1 MFLNFE
7 LEISIMVL
15 LLLIVISMIPIIQL
29 KYNSDLYENIEK
41 FNKYCLNNDAKLL
54 SELDVKDTYMWN
66 MSSYIYD
73 YNNLSNFFYKRN
85 DTGTAGASDYI
96 GLNRN
101 AAKVSVDNKQID
113 NIMKIYNY
121 YLYMSLGFFIVLI
134 LFFISQ
140 ANILINIGGG
150 SDYKICMSSAP
161 SGDGDGTGGIFEVFK
176 SYFYVLFLYVALFI
190 VFFSLILKKLTELYA
205 DTETYE
211 YIMLMKELD
220 ILLKENKPS
229 NAVITKILRKYSK
242 NKIDDI
248 SHIALNNKAVISELL
263 AKAYKNKEGAGTTA
277 VKYDNNE
284 NYKITLKNIEKIEY
298 YNSKEAKD
306 KVKNKVS
313 EIFQFI
319 YVYIIFLIVPIYMLS
334 ISLQG
339 NYMYLLFTII
349 AIIIFSVSVYNIY
362 NTLLIR
368 HRKYFGNNFSTF

>member
-1 MFLNFE
+1 
-7 LEISIMVL
+7 
-15 LLLIVISMIPIIQL
+15 MIPLIEL
-29 KYNSDLYENIEK
+29 KYNSDLYENIER

-66 MSSYIYD
+66 ISSYIYD

-85 DTGTAGASDYI
+85 QTAASGTSDYI

-101 AAKVSVDNKQID
+101 AAKVSINDKYID
-113 NIMKIYNY
+113 NVMKIYNY

-134 LFFISQ
+134 VFFVSQ
-140 ANILINIGGG
+140 ANILINIGAS
-150 SDYKICMSSAP
+150 SDYAICMSGS
-161 SGDGDGTGGIFEVFK
+161 DGTADIFNVFK
-176 SYFYVLFLYVALFI
+176 NYMYALFVYVALFI
-190 VFFSLILKKLTELYA
+190 IFFSLILKKLTELYA

-220 ILLKENKPS
+220 ILLKENKPA
-229 NAVITKILRKYSK
+229 NAGITDILKKYSK
-242 NKIDDI
+242 NKINDI
-248 SHIALNNKAVISELL
+248 AYIALNNKAIISELATKTL
-263 AKAYKNKEGAGTTA
+263 KDKGSSSS

-284 NYKITLKNIEKIEY
+284 NYKITLKNIEKLEY
-298 YNSKEAKD
+298 YNGKEAKD
-306 KVKNKVS
+306 KVKNKIS

-349 AIIIFSVSVYNIY
+349 AIIIFSVSAYNIY
-362 NTLLIR
+362 NTLQ
-368 HRKYFGNNFSTF
+368 N

>member
-73 YNNLSNFFYKRN
+73 VDNLSNFFYKRN
-85 DTGTAGASDYI
+85 ETGTGTNDYI

-101 AAKVSVDNKQID
+101 AAKVSVNNKQID

-161 SGDGDGTGGIFEVFK
+161 SDDGDGEGAAADIFEVFK

-248 SHIALNNKAVISELL
+248 SHIALNNKAIISELL
-263 AKAYKNKEGAGTTA
+263 AKAYKNKEVAGTTTA

-362 NTLLIR
+362 NTLQ
-368 HRKYFGNNFSTF
+368 

>member
-73 YNNLSNFFYKRN
+73 VDNLSNFFYKRN
-85 DTGTAGASDYI
+85 HKGTAGAGDYI

-101 AAKVSVDNKQID
+101 AAKVSVDNKQVD

-140 ANILINIGGG
+140 ANILINIGAT

-161 SGDGDGTGGIFEVFK
+161 SGDGDDGTGGIFEVFK

-205 DTETYE
+205 DTDTYE

-263 AKAYKNKEGAGTTA
+263 AKAYKNKEVAGTTA

-349 AIIIFSVSVYNIY
+349 AIIVFSVSVYNIY
-362 NTLLIR
+362 NTLQ
-368 HRKYFGNNFSTF
+368 

>member
-7 LEISIMVL
+7 LEIFLMVL
-15 LLLIVISMIPIIQL
+15 LLLIVISMVPIIEL

-41 FNKYCLNNDAKLL
+41 FNKYCLNNDVKLL

-73 YNNLSNFFYKRN
+73 YNNLSNFFYKRSE
-85 DTGTAGASDYI
+85 TGTGTSDYI
-96 GLNRN
+96 ELNRN
-101 AAKVSVDNKQID
+101 AAKVSVNNKQID
-113 NIMKIYNY
+113 NVMKIYNY

-134 LFFISQ
+134 IFFISQ
-140 ANILINIGGG
+140 ANILINIGAT
-150 SDYKICMSSAP
+150 SDYAICMEG
-161 SGDGDGTGGIFEVFK
+161 GDADIFDVFK
-176 SYFYVLFLYVALFI
+176 NYMYALFVYVALFI

-220 ILLKENKPS
+220 ILLKENKPV
-229 NAVITKILRKYSK
+229 NADIVNILKKYSK
-242 NKIDDI
+242 NKINDI
-248 SHIALNNKAVISELL
+248 AHIALNNKAIINELSTKI
-263 AKAYKNKEGAGTTA
+263 AVAYKNKDATSLV

-313 EIFQFI
+313 DIFQFI

-349 AIIIFSVSVYNIY
+349 TIIIFSVSVYNIY
-362 NTLLIR
+362 NTLQ
-368 HRKYFGNNFSTF
+368 N

>member
-1 MFLNFE
+1 
-7 LEISIMVL
+7 
-15 LLLIVISMIPIIQL
+15 
-29 KYNSDLYENIEK
+29 
-41 FNKYCLNNDAKLL
+41 
-54 SELDVKDTYMWN
+54 
-66 MSSYIYD
+66 
-73 YNNLSNFFYKRN
+73 
-85 DTGTAGASDYI
+85 
-96 GLNRN
+96 
-101 AAKVSVDNKQID
+101 
-113 NIMKIYNY
+113 
-121 YLYMSLGFFIVLI
+121 
-134 LFFISQ
+134 
-140 ANILINIGGG
+140 
-150 SDYKICMSSAP
+150 MSSAS
-161 SGDGDGTGGIFEVFK
+161 SGDGDGAAADIFEVFK

-205 DTETYE
+205 DTDTYE

-263 AKAYKNKEGAGTTA
+263 ANSYKNMA

-362 NTLLIR
+362 NTLR
-368 HRKYFGNNFSTF
+368 

>member
-7 LEISIMVL
+7 LEMFLIVL
-15 LLLIVISMIPIIQL
+15 LLLIVISMIPLIEL

-66 MSSYIYD
+66 ISSYIYD

-85 DTGTAGASDYI
+85 QTGSSGSSGANDYI

-101 AAKVSVDNKQID
+101 VAKVSSSGSGDDKYID
-113 NIMKIYNY
+113 NVMKIYNY

-134 LFFISQ
+134 VFFVSQ
-140 ANILINIGGG
+140 ANILINIGST
-150 SDYKICMSSAP
+150 SDYAICMSGSSD
-161 SGDGDGTGGIFEVFK
+161 SGADIFDVFK
-176 SYFYVLFLYVALFI
+176 NYIYALFVYVALFI
-190 VFFSLILKKLTELYA
+190 VFFSLILKKLTELYT

-220 ILLKENKPS
+220 ILLKENKPA
-229 NAVITKILRKYSK
+229 NAGITDILKKYSK
-242 NKIDDI
+242 NKINDI
-248 SHIALNNKAVISELL
+248 AYIALNNKAIISEL
-263 AKAYKNKEGAGTTA
+263 ATKAYKDNGSGSSV

-284 NYKITLKNIEKIEY
+284 NYKITLKNIEKLEY

-306 KVKNKVS
+306 KVKNKIS

-319 YVYIIFLIVPIYMLS
+319 YVYIIFLIIPIYMLS
-334 ISLQG
+334 LSLQG

-349 AIIIFSVSVYNIY
+349 AIIIFSVSAYNIY
-362 NTLLIR
+362 NTLQ
-368 HRKYFGNNFSTF
+368 N

>member
-73 YNNLSNFFYKRN
+73 VDNLSNFFYKRN
-85 DTGTAGASDYI
+85 DRDTGTNDYI

-101 AAKVSVDNKQID
+101 AAKVKVNNKQVD

-121 YLYMSLGFFIVLI
+121 YLYMSLGLFIVLI

-140 ANILINIGGG
+140 ANILINIGAS
-150 SDYKICMSSAP
+150 SDYKICMSSLTSS
-161 SGDGDGTGGIFEVFK
+161 SGDDAGTAGGIFEVFK
-176 SYFYVLFLYVALFI
+176 NYMYFLFLYVALFI
-190 VFFSLILKKLTELYA
+190 VFFSLILKKITELYA
-205 DTETYE
+205 DTDTYE

-248 SHIALNNKAVISELL
+248 SHIALNNKAIINELL
-263 AKAYKNKEGAGTTA
+263 AKAYKDKEVAGTTA

-319 YVYIIFLIVPIYMLS
+319 YVYIIFLIVPIYLLS

-362 NTLLIR
+362 NTLQ
-368 HRKYFGNNFSTF
+368 

>member
-73 YNNLSNFFYKRN
+73 VDNLSNFFYKRN
-85 DTGTAGASDYI
+85 EIGTGTNDYI

-101 AAKVSVDNKQID
+101 AAKVSVNNKQVD

-140 ANILINIGGG
+140 ANILINIGAT
-150 SDYKICMSSAP
+150 SDYKICMEGEGSVS
-161 SGDGDGTGGIFEVFK
+161 SGDNKIFEVFK

-205 DTETYE
+205 DTDTYE

-229 NAVITKILRKYSK
+229 NEVITKILRKYSK

-248 SHIALNNKAVISELL
+248 SHIALNNKAVINELL
-263 AKAYKNKEGAGTTA
+263 AKPYKNKATA

-313 EIFQFI
+313 DIFQFI

-339 NYMYLLFTII
+339 NYMYLLFAII

-362 NTLLIR
+362 NTLQ
-368 HRKYFGNNFSTF
+368 

>member
-1 MFLNFE
+1 
-7 LEISIMVL
+7 
-15 LLLIVISMIPIIQL
+15 MIPIIQL

-54 SELDVKDTYMWN
+54 SELDVKDSYMWN

-73 YNNLSNFFYKRN
+73 VDNLSNFFYKRN
-85 DTGTAGASDYI
+85 QKTVAGTGADDYI

-101 AAKVSVDNKQID
+101 AAKVSVNNKSLD

-121 YLYMSLGFFIVLI
+121 YLYMSLGLFIILI

-140 ANILINIGGG
+140 ANILINIGAS
-150 SDYKICMSSAP
+150 SDYKICMATAP
-161 SGDGDGTGGIFEVFK
+161 NGTGTGIFEVFK

-205 DTETYE
+205 DTDTYE

-229 NAVITKILRKYSK
+229 NEVITKILRKYSK

-248 SHIALNNKAVISELL
+248 SHIALNNKAALNELL
-263 AKAYKNKEGAGTTA
+263 AKAAKPYKNKI
-277 VKYDNNE
+277 KYDNNE
-284 NYKITLKNIEKIEY
+284 NYKITLKNIEKIGY

-339 NYMYLLFTII
+339 NYMYLLFAII

-362 NTLLIR
+362 NTLQ
-368 HRKYFGNNFSTF
+368 

>member
-7 LEISIMVL
+7 LEMFLIVL
-15 LLLIVISMIPIIQL
+15 LLLIMISMIPIIQL

-66 MSSYIYD
+66 ISSYIYD

-85 DTGTAGASDYI
+85 DRAASGAGVGDYVR
-96 GLNRN
+96 LNRDVT
-101 AAKVSVDNKQID
+101 KVSVNSKYID
-113 NIMKIYNY
+113 NVMKIYNY
-121 YLYMSLGFFIVLI
+121 YLYMSFGLFIVLI
-134 LFFISQ
+134 VFFISQ
-140 ANILINIGGG
+140 ANILINIGATSDYAICMDGGG
-150 SDYKICMSSAP
+150 S
-161 SGDGDGTGGIFEVFK
+161 GDADIFNVFK
-176 SYFYVLFLYVALFI
+176 NYMYFLFVYVALFI

-220 ILLKENKPS
+220 ILLKENKPA
-229 NAVITKILRKYSK
+229 NAGIVKILKKYSK
-242 NKIDDI
+242 NKINDI
-248 SHIALNNKAVISELL
+248 AYIALNKKAIISELA
-263 AKAYKNKEGAGTTA
+263 AKKYKDKEATGAL

-284 NYKITLKNIEKIEY
+284 NYKITLKNIEKLEY

-306 KVKNKVS
+306 KVKNKIS
-313 EIFQFI
+313 DIFQFI

-349 AIIIFSVSVYNIY
+349 AIIIFSVSAYNIY
-362 NTLLIR
+362 NTLQ
-368 HRKYFGNNFSTF
+368 N

>member
-1 MFLNFE
+1 MFLNVE

-15 LLLIVISMIPIIQL
+15 LLFIILSMIPIIQL

-54 SELDVKDTYMWN
+54 SELDVKDSYMWN

-73 YNNLSNFFYKRN
+73 VDNLSNFFYKRN
-85 DTGTAGASDYI
+85 QKTVAGTDDYI

-101 AAKVSVDNKQID
+101 AAKVSVNNKSLD

-121 YLYMSLGFFIVLI
+121 YLYMSLGLFIILI

-140 ANILINIGGG
+140 ANILINIGAS
-150 SDYKICMSSAP
+150 SDYKICMATAP
-161 SGDGDGTGGIFEVFK
+161 SDTGTGIFEVFK

-205 DTETYE
+205 DTDTYE

-229 NAVITKILRKYSK
+229 NEVITKILRKYSK

-248 SHIALNNKAVISELL
+248 SHIALNNKAVLNELL
-263 AKAYKNKEGAGTTA
+263 AKAAQAYKNK

-339 NYMYLLFTII
+339 NYMYLLFAII

-362 NTLLIR
+362 NTLQ
-368 HRKYFGNNFSTF
+368 

>member
-85 DTGTAGASDYI
+85 EIGTGTAGAGDYI

-101 AAKVSVDNKQID
+101 AAKVSVNNKQID

-134 LFFISQ
+134 VFFISQ
-140 ANILINIGGG
+140 ANILINIGAT
-150 SDYKICMSSAP
+150 SDYKICMASAP
-161 SGDGDGTGGIFEVFK
+161 SGEGDGTAGGVFEVFK

-205 DTETYE
+205 DTDTYE

-263 AKAYKNKEGAGTTA
+263 ANSYKNKDGVASVA
-277 VKYDNNE
+277 KYDNNE

-362 NTLLIR
+362 NTLQ
-368 HRKYFGNNFSTF
+368 

>member
-73 YNNLSNFFYKRN
+73 VDNLSNFFYKRN
-85 DTGTAGASDYI
+85 ETGTAGASDYI

-101 AAKVSVDNKQID
+101 AAKVSVNNKKID

-150 SDYKICMSSAP
+150 SDYKICMASVP
-161 SGDGDGTGGIFEVFK
+161 SGEGEGAAGDIFEVFK
-176 SYFYVLFLYVALFI
+176 NYMYALFLYVALFI

-248 SHIALNNKAVISELL
+248 SHIALNNKAIISELL
-263 AKAYKNKEGAGTTA
+263 AKAYKDKEVAGTTA

-362 NTLLIR
+362 NTLQ
-368 HRKYFGNNFSTF
+368 

>member
-7 LEISIMVL
+7 LEMFLMVL
-15 LLLIVISMIPIIQL
+15 LLLIVISMIPLIEL

-41 FNKYCLNNDAKLL
+41 FNKYCLNNDVKLL

-66 MSSYIYD
+66 ISSYIYD

-85 DTGTAGASDYI
+85 DRAASGAGGDGGDGDYI

-101 AAKVSVDNKQID
+101 AAKVSANNKYID
-113 NIMKIYNY
+113 NVMKIYNY

-134 LFFISQ
+134 VFFISQ
-140 ANILINIGGG
+140 ANILINIGAT
-150 SDYKICMSSAP
+150 SDYAICMDGEGSSGAAP
-161 SGDGDGTGGIFEVFK
+161 ADIFNVFK
-176 SYFYVLFLYVALFI
+176 NYMYALFVYVALFI
-190 VFFSLILKKLTELYA
+190 IFFSLILKKLTELYA
-205 DTETYE
+205 DTDTYE

-220 ILLKENKPS
+220 ILLKENKPA
-229 NAVITKILRKYSK
+229 NAGIIKILKKYSK
-242 NKIDDI
+242 NKINDI
-248 SHIALNNKAVISELL
+248 AYIALNNKAIISEL
-263 AKAYKNKEGAGTTA
+263 ATKTAGAYKDKSGGSV
-277 VKYDNNE
+277 VKYENNE
-284 NYKITLKNIEKIEY
+284 NYKITLKNIEKLEY
-298 YNSKEAKD
+298 YNGKEAKD

-349 AIIIFSVSVYNIY
+349 AVIIFSVSAYNIY
-362 NTLLIR
+362 NTLQ
-368 HRKYFGNNFSTF
+368 N

>member
-7 LEISIMVL
+7 LEIFLMVL
-15 LLLIVISMIPIIQL
+15 LLLIVISMIPIIEL

-73 YNNLSNFFYKRN
+73 YNNLSNFFHKR
-85 DTGTAGASDYI
+85 DDRGIGTSDYA
-96 GLNRN
+96 GLNRD
-101 AAKVSVDNKQID
+101 AAKVSVNNKQID
-113 NIMKIYNY
+113 NVMKIYNY

-134 LFFISQ
+134 VFFISQ
-140 ANILINIGGG
+140 ANILINIGATSDYAICMDGEGG
-150 SDYKICMSSAP
+150 SSEG
-161 SGDGDGTGGIFEVFK
+161 GDNNIFNVFK
-176 SYFYVLFLYVALFI
+176 NYMYVLFVYVALFI

-205 DTETYE
+205 DTDTYE

-220 ILLKENKPS
+220 ILLKENKPA
-229 NAVITKILRKYSK
+229 NASIINILKKYSK
-242 NKIDDI
+242 NKINDI
-248 SHIALNNKAVISELL
+248 AYIALNNKAIISELS
-263 AKAYKNKEGAGTTA
+263 AKILKNKDGVASVA
-277 VKYDNNE
+277 KYDNNE

-298 YNSKEAKD
+298 YNGKEAKD

-313 EIFQFI
+313 DIFQFI

-349 AIIIFSVSVYNIY
+349 AIIIFSVTVYNIY
-362 NTLLIR
+362 NTLQ
-368 HRKYFGNNFSTF
+368 N

>member
-73 YNNLSNFFYKRN
+73 VDNLSNFFYKRN
-85 DTGTAGASDYI
+85 DTGTAGAGDYI

-150 SDYKICMSSAP
+150 SDYKICMASAP
-161 SGDGDGTGGIFEVFK
+161 SGDGDGTAADIFEVFK

-205 DTETYE
+205 DTDTYE

-263 AKAYKNKEGAGTTA
+263 ANSYKNRA

-362 NTLLIR
+362 NTLR
-368 HRKYFGNNFSTF
+368 

>member
-1 MFLNFE
+1 MFLNVE

-15 LLLIVISMIPIIQL
+15 LLFIILSMIPIIQL

-54 SELDVKDTYMWN
+54 SELDVKDSYMWN

-73 YNNLSNFFYKRN
+73 VDNLSNFFYKRN
-85 DTGTAGASDYI
+85 QKTVAGTGADDYI

-101 AAKVSVDNKQID
+101 AAKVSVNNKSLD

-121 YLYMSLGFFIVLI
+121 YLYMSLGLFIILI

-140 ANILINIGGG
+140 ANILINIGGS
-150 SDYKICMSSAP
+150 SDYKICMATAP
-161 SGDGDGTGGIFEVFK
+161 SGDDGTGGIFEVFK

-205 DTETYE
+205 DTDTYE

-229 NAVITKILRKYSK
+229 NEVITKILRKYSK

-248 SHIALNNKAVISELL
+248 SHIALNNKAAINELL
-263 AKAYKNKEGAGTTA
+263 ALAYKNKAAA

-339 NYMYLLFTII
+339 NYMYLLFAII

-362 NTLLIR
+362 NTLQ
-368 HRKYFGNNFSTF
+368 

>member
-1 MFLNFE
+1 
-7 LEISIMVL
+7 
-15 LLLIVISMIPIIQL
+15 
-29 KYNSDLYENIEK
+29 
-41 FNKYCLNNDAKLL
+41 
-54 SELDVKDTYMWN
+54 

-73 YNNLSNFFYKRN
+73 VDNLSNFFYKRN
-85 DTGTAGASDYI
+85 ETGTGTSDYI
-96 GLNRN
+96 GLNRD
-101 AAKVSVDNKQID
+101 AAKVSVNNKKID

-121 YLYMSLGFFIVLI
+121 YLYMSLGLFIVLI

-150 SDYKICMSSAP
+150 SDYKICMSSAS
-161 SGDGDGTGGIFEVFK
+161 SGDGDGAAADIFEVFK

-205 DTETYE
+205 DTDTYE

-263 AKAYKNKEGAGTTA
+263 ANSYKNMA

-362 NTLLIR
+362 NTLR
-368 HRKYFGNNFSTF
+368 

>member
-1 MFLNFE
+1 
-7 LEISIMVL
+7 
-15 LLLIVISMIPIIQL
+15 MIPIIQL

-54 SELDVKDTYMWN
+54 SELDVKDSYMWN

-73 YNNLSNFFYKRN
+73 VDNLSNFFYKRN
-85 DTGTAGASDYI
+85 QKTVAGTGADDYI

-101 AAKVSVDNKQID
+101 AAKVSVNNKSLD

-121 YLYMSLGFFIVLI
+121 YLYMSLGLFIILI

-140 ANILINIGGG
+140 ANILINIGGS
-150 SDYKICMSSAP
+150 SDYKICMATAP
-161 SGDGDGTGGIFEVFK
+161 SDTGTGIFEVFK

-205 DTETYE
+205 DTDTYE

-229 NAVITKILRKYSK
+229 NEVITKILRKYSK
-242 NKIDDI
+242 NKINDI
-248 SHIALNNKAVISELL
+248 AYIALNNKAIISEL
-263 AKAYKNKEGAGTTA
+263 AAAAMKTYKDKDAAGAL
-277 VKYDNNE
+277 VKYENNE
-284 NYKITLKNIEKIEY
+284 NYKITLKNIEKLEY
-298 YNSKEAKD
+298 YNGKEAKD
-306 KVKNKVS
+306 KVKNKIS

-349 AIIIFSVSVYNIY
+349 AIIIFSVSAYNIY
-362 NTLLIR
+362 NTLQ
-368 HRKYFGNNFSTF
+368 N